1 MTKIALGR
9 KVDEYAE
16 KKNEKKNEM
25 VLDLAMDSPSK
36 MFGNINH
43 LAMGVRGCGV
53 ALKG

>member
-16 KKNEKKNEM
+16 KKMKKNEM

-43 LAMGVRGCGV
+43 LAVGDEGARGRT
-53 ALKG
+53 

>member
-9 KVDEYAE
+9 KVDKYAE
-16 KKNEKKNEM
+16 KKKKKNEM